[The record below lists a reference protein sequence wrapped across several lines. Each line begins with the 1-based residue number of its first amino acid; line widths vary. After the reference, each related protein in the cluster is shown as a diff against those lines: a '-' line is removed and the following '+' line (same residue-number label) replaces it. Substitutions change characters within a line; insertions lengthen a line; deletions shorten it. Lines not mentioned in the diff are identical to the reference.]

1 MNFYS
6 LFFIIFSIIIILGAI
21 FSITSKNMIYTL
33 LSAILVFLGVGC
45 QFALIGA
52 TYNSIVQLLVY
63 VLVIPILTAISI
75 MLIKPLTN
83 TKRLLK
89 NKLWLFSGILF
100 FTLIL
105 IEFVSLNNQFF
116 DLVKTCST
124 YINQYSNIESIAQN
138 LLSNY
143 SFTLIEFGI
152 CLIITVTGLCY
163 YEK

>member
-1 MNFYS
+1 MSFNS
-6 LFFIIFSIIIILGAI
+6 LFFILFSTTIILGAT
-21 FSITSKNMIYTL
+21 FSIASKNMIYTL

-45 QFALIGA
+45 QFALLGA
-52 TYNSIVQLLVY
+52 TYNAIVQLLVY
-63 VLVIPILTAISI
+63 VLVIPILTAVSI

-83 TKRLLK
+83 SKRLLK
-89 NKLWLFSGILF
+89 NKFWIFLGILF

-105 IEFVSLNNQFF
+105 VEFVSLNNQFF
-116 DLVKTCST
+116 DLVKSCST
-124 YINQYSNIESIAQN
+124 YVNQYSIFESIAQN